1 MLSRASASWRACYFV
16 FCYSYYIVL
25 NVITILF
32 PKHPSASSHK
42 HDEKPNEKIELLLL
56 DEIQEAEACLCTFIK
71 VHPVLTQG
79 DVSEKDANQ
88 DEAYA
93 YDETGILSQSD
104 GFDEIFHGANIVF
117 FLQIRCRIPSQ
128 KCRIPMKKVSHS

>member
-25 NVITILF
+25 NVITILL
-32 PKHPSASSHK
+32 PKHPSDSSHK

-71 VHPVLTQG
+71 VHLVLTQG

-88 DEAYA
+88 DDAYA
-93 YDETGILSQSD
+93 YDEEAISSCA
-104 GFDEIFHGANIVF
+104 EW
-117 FLQIRCRIPSQ
+117 
-128 KCRIPMKKVSHS
+128 KVAWA